1 MNKEEYIKWKD
12 EVEKT
17 LQKFRINVEHT
28 FKTKEN
34 EYIEYW
40 EIGLTPIKAVLAD
53 VKKDHNF
60 LFKTNR

>member
-1 MNKEEYIKWKD
+1 MSKEEYIKWKD
-12 EVEKT
+12 EVEKI

-34 EYIEYW
+34 EYIDYW
-40 EIGLTPIKAVLAD
+40 KIGLTPIKAVLAD
-53 VKKDHNF
+53 VKKDHDF